1 MSESQRI
8 SAVARVKAALP
19 FVAMWLVLLG
29 ALLAYPASQHAAG
42 WRWVETIR
50 LEALAAC
57 QHRDT
62 QWLAAVCAGI
72 YFGGFLYLRQL
83 LQNNPLWKSPRSLLI
98 LAFAAWAA
106 WVYARDY
113 PASAARGDFLVV
125 LTTLAAGQ
133 GIAFW
138 MAWEARRARTL
149 MVGAFVLGSLVI
161 ALAATGLLHP
171 DAGMAYQYR
180 GVVRWKG
187 LWDTPNT
194 FGVLMAA
201 GLVLAAGLAW
211 KALVAVPA
219 EQGRRTRWLRVA
231 VWVFCAAVTGTALLK
246 SYSRGAWL
254 GAGLGLGWLGWVWL
268 RSATENS
275 ASASPALRIVWACA
289 PAWLLALAAAG
300 VLAFWSLRHT
310 ESPLVRRA
318 FTVGNVNDFSW
329 RNRVATWP
337 GALEAMSR
345 KPLVGWGW
353 GRPAN
358 VFERGH
364 KPAALSEGGAV
375 TLNNYLMVGMM
386 LGAPALIA
394 LVSWLWLGWRAD
406 DVGKPTAGSPIEME
420 PLRRICQ
427 AALIPCLIGMA
438 LDGVLFKAAL
448 AVPMFILLELGA
460 STRNS
465 VVEQAQSRQFPA
477 PSH

>member
-1 MSESQRI
+1 M
-8 SAVARVKAALP
+8 AALP
-19 FVAMWLVLLG
+19 FVAFWLVLAG

-42 WRWVETIR
+42 WRWLETVR

-57 QHRDT
+57 QHPDT

-72 YFGGFLYLRQL
+72 YFGGFLYLSHL
-83 LQNNPLWKSPRSLLI
+83 LLNLPVWQSPRSLLVLI
-98 LAFAAWAA
+98 FAGWAA

-113 PASAARGDFLVV
+113 PASAARGDFLV
-125 LTTLAAGQ
+125 LLSAMAAGQ
-133 GIAFW
+133 GVAFW
-138 MAWEARRARTL
+138 LIWEARRARARR
-149 MVGAFVLGSLVI
+149 VAEFVLGSLVV
-161 ALAATGLLHP
+161 ALGTASLIHP
-171 DAGMAYQYR
+171 DVGMAYQYR
-180 GVVRWKG
+180 GVARWKG

-201 GLVLAAGLAW
+201 GLVLAVGLAGR
-211 KALVAVPA
+211 ALAA
-219 EQGRRTRWLRVA
+219 TTAGQGRRTRWLRVA
-231 VWVFCAAVTGTALLK
+231 VWVFCAASMGTALLR

-268 RSATENS
+268 RSAAENS
-275 ASASPALRIVWACA
+275 ASASPALRIVRACA
-289 PAWLLALAAAG
+289 PAWLLAAAAAS

-318 FTVGNVNDFSW
+318 FTVGNMNDFSW

-337 GALEAMSR
+337 GALEAISR

-358 VFERGH
+358 VFEHGH
-364 KPAALSEGGAV
+364 KPVALSEGGAV

-394 LVSWLWLGWRAD
+394 LVSWLWLGWRTE
-406 DVGKPTAGSPIEME
+406 DVGRPTAGPPIEME
-420 PLRRICQ
+420 PVRRICQ
-427 AALIPCLIGMA
+427 AALIPCAVGMG
-438 LDGVLFKAAL
+438 LDGVLFKAAV
-448 AVPMFILLELGA
+448 AVPMFILIELGA
-460 STRNS
+460 STRDS
-465 VVEQAQSRQFPA
+465 GVGQTQSRQSPA